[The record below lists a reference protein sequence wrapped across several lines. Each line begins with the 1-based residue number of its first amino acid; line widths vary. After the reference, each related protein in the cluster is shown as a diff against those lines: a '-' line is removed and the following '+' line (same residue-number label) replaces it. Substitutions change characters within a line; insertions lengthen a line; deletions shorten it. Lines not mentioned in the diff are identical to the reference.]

1 MQRRRRQRSQTD
13 AVEMQIQAQIGKRI
27 RQLRVSMEW
36 SLERL
41 AEKADLDVSFLS
53 GVERGLRNVSL
64 GKLEKLAK
72 AFNLS
77 LAELCELPTGRRGAT
92 ATMEARILFL
102 LREQRVDTVRF
113 VLGFVE
119 GLDQW
124 LSGRRRGS

>member
-1 MQRRRRQRSQTD
+1 MQRRRSQRSQTN
-13 AVEMQIQAQIGKRI
+13 AVEAQIQVQIGKRI

-77 LAELCELPTGRRGAT
+77 LAELCELPTGRRSAT
-92 ATMEARILFL
+92 TTMEARILFL

-124 LSGRRRGS
+124 LAGRARGR